1 MKATRKKEASS
12 ETQYVP
18 NTCDAC
24 SDGAAKLV
32 VAINLLRIE
41 QDRRHDDLPDGGYG
55 LSEAERILHDIR
67 KELLAAVAQDEKRRA
82 SDTQ

>member
-55 LSEAERILHDIR
+55 LSE
-67 KELLAAVAQDEKRRA
+67 KRSAFSTTFAKSCSRR
-82 SDTQ
+82 